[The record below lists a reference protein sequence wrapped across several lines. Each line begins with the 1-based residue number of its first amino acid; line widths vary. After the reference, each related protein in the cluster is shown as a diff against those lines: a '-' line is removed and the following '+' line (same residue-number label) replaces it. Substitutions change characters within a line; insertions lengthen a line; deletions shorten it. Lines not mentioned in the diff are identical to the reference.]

1 MAITPPSPP
10 ALTAEEKEREKKV
23 SAWINSAPDG
33 RGTGKPEPK
42 RVMKGKQAQ
51 ISHALPPALLDELD
65 KFAERND
72 LKRANAINIAIRQML
87 RQGIVLNLLPA
98 DQGDGS

>member
-51 ISHALPPALLDELD
+51 ISHALPPELLDELD
-65 KFAERND
+65 RFVERNPG
-72 LKRANAINIAIRQML
+72 LKRAAAINIAIRQML

-98 DQGDGS
+98 DQGE